1 MLTIGVDVGGTKIAA
16 GVVSPDG
23 EILEQVRVETPAH
36 SPQAVANAIVTG
48 ISQLRTRHQVSAVGI
63 GAAGFINNDRTTIMF
78 SPNLNWRNEPLAKRI
93 SDVVELPVTL
103 ENDANVAAWGEY
115 QFGAAKGYSSAV
127 VVTVGT
133 GIGGGIIYRGELLR
147 GSTGFGAEIGH
158 MNMVPGG
165 VRCGCGQNGCWEKYS
180 SGSAMTR
187 LGQEFAAKSPERA
200 GALLEMSGGE
210 IDQISGFMVTQCA
223 KRGDQLSL
231 DVYEEIGKYLG
242 QGMADLAA
250 LLDPEVF
257 VLAGGVSEAGD
268 ILLNPARR
276 QFTDRLTVRDYREVV
291 PPIVLAELSND
302 AGIIGA
308 ADLARQLI

>member
-23 EILEQVRVETPAH
+23 KIVEQVRVSTPAH
-36 SPQAVANAIVTG
+36 SPQAVADAIITG
-48 ISQLRTRHQVSAVGI
+48 IAQLRSRHQVSAVGI
-63 GAAGFINNDRTTIMF
+63 GAAGFIDNSRTTIMF
-78 SPNLNWRNEPLAKRI
+78 SPNLNWRNEPLAEII
-93 SDVVELPVTL
+93 SAAVELPVLL

-115 QFGAAKGYSSAV
+115 QFGAAKEFSSAV
-127 VVTVGT
+127 TVTVGT

-158 MNMVPGG
+158 MNMVPNG
-165 VRCGCGQNGCWEKYS
+165 VPCGCGQKGCWEMYS

-187 LGQEFAAKSPERA
+187 IGREFAAQDPARA
-200 GALLEMSGGE
+200 GALLEMSGGSIE
-210 IDQISGFMVTQCA
+210 QISGFMVTQCA
-223 KRGDQLSL
+223 KRGDELSL
-231 DVYEEIGKYLG
+231 EVYEEIGKWLG

-257 VLAGGVSEAGD
+257 VLAGGVSEAGN
-268 ILLNPARR
+268 ILLDPARR
-276 QFTDRLTVRDYREVV
+276 QFETRLTARDFRKV

-308 ADLARQLI
+308 ADLARRLPR